1 MFVAP
6 ASFIAGFAR
15 ATFAAGLLLLALSP
29 IAPVAQAQARPAATP
44 ADLIVVNARVYTADD
59 ARPLADAFAVR
70 DGRVT
75 FVGSSREARA
85 LAGANTR
92 VVDVSGRT
100 VIPGMVDAH
109 AHFGGLAQTLRT
121 VDLVGVT
128 SYDELIRRVAE
139 RAATLPKGSWVEG
152 RGWDQNRWADG
163 QWPTHERLSAAVPDH
178 PVALVRVD
186 GHATLVNAAA
196 MRAANITAATADPA
210 GGQLLRGANN
220 VPSGVLIDNAEA
232 LVSRVVPPVN
242 ATETRKS
249 LLEAQALMHASGL
262 TGVHDAGAGRAMI
275 DLYETMAK
283 ASEIDLRLYAM
294 ISDDSAAI
302 AHYFSVG
309 PRSSLYNSRLWVR
322 SIKLYSD
329 GALGSRGAALLEPYS
344 DDPTNSGLLVSPPA
358 HIQDVAERALQ
369 RGFQVN
375 SHSIGDRGNRVVLD
389 AYEKALD
396 KYPLADHR
404 FRIEHAQI
412 IHYSDIPRFAELGVI
427 PSMQASHQ
435 TSDMYWA
442 GKRLGPERLLGAY
455 AWRSLLNTGVIIPN
469 GSDFPVEYVNPL
481 ISFHAAIAR
490 QDANDYPVGGWYPDQ
505 RMTREE
511 ALKSMTLWPAYSAF
525 QEEEL
530 GSLSVG
536 KHADF
541 VVLDQDIMRV
551 APELVLDTQVIS
563 TWVGGKPVYERRA
576 QP

>member
-1 MFVAP
+1 MLSVCLTV
-6 ASFIAGFAR
+6 SS
-15 ATFAAGLLLLALSP
+15 AA
-29 IAPVAQAQARPAATP
+29 AQTRPATPP
-44 ADLIVVNARVYTADD
+44 ADVVVINARVYTADD

-70 DGRVT
+70 EGKIA
-75 FVGSSREARA
+75 FVGSSREART
-85 LAGANTR
+85 LAGATTR
-92 VVDVSGRT
+92 VVDLGGRT

-109 AHFGGLAQTLRT
+109 AHYSGLAQTLRT

-128 SYDELIRRVAE
+128 SYEELIRRVAE

-152 RGWDQNRWADG
+152 RGWDQNLWADG
-163 QWPTHERLSAAVPDH
+163 QWPTHEQLSAAVPDH
-178 PVALVRVD
+178 PVYLVRVD
-186 GHATLVNAAA
+186 GHAALVNSAA
-196 MRAANITAATADPA
+196 MRAASISAATTDPD
-210 GGQLLRGANN
+210 GGLLLRGENN
-220 VPSGVLIDNAEA
+220 TPTGVLIDRAQRIA
-232 LVSRVVPPVN
+232 SAVIPPVGR
-242 ATETRKS
+242 EQTRKS
-249 LLEAQALMHASGL
+249 LLEAQSAMHRWGL

-275 DLYETMAK
+275 DLYEDIAK
-283 ASEIDLRLYAM
+283 AGELELRLYAM
-294 ISDDSAAI
+294 IGDDSAAI
-302 AHYFSVG
+302 AHYFNVG
-309 PRSSLYNSRLWVR
+309 PRSSLYNGRVWVR

-344 DDPTNSGLLVSPPA
+344 DDPTNSGLLLSPPA

-389 AYEKALD
+389 AYQNALD
-396 KYPLADHR
+396 KFPVADHR

-525 QEEEL
+525 QEQEL

-551 APELVLDTQVIS
+551 APELVLKTEVLS
-563 TWVGGKPVYERRA
+563 TWVGGKAVYERRS